1 MLLYVVAVAF
11 FQVVQGE
18 NVVSGF
24 EVLEGTSY
32 TKLDSNARRKSV
44 ESNLNLVEVNSD
56 VA

>member
-24 EVLEGTSY
+24 EALEGTSY